1 MGLIILMDTP
11 KYIKNLEKNGEVYS
25 TATLVTSI
33 EFDEFIT
40 KRKVM
45 LVHSHSEIEENG
57 KKNYQ
62 EKIYKTAQGFYIY
75 IFNEGESTFKV
86 TFYYFQNQSNEFDLF
101 IIQLLKQFKNK

>member
-1 MGLIILMDTP
+1 MGLFVMETP
-11 KYIKNLEKNGEVYS
+11 KYINILEKDGEIYS
-25 TATLVTSI
+25 TATLVMLKG
-33 EFDEFIT
+33 FDEFIT

-75 IFNEGESTFKV
+75 MYNEGESIFKV
-86 TFYYFQNQSNEFDLF
+86 TFYYLQNQSSEFDLF